1 MYLFPSGKIY
11 GLPSG
16 ALSRSWLVC
25 LDSCALSSLMCACT
39 ELDWLLGFGIW
50 RDPCADGEGSMVGE
64 DEGIASSDT
73 LGSNCPASS
82 CSTSCSPASRK
93 ATAPSKVA
101 GRTIGIKRPKRLHH
115 QKIVFNWLIRH
126 LYVD

>member
-1 MYLFPSGKIY
+1 MYPFPSGKIY

-25 LDSCALSSLMCACT
+25 LYSCALSSLLCACT
-39 ELDWLLGFGIW
+39 ELDWLLGFGVC

-73 LGSNCPASS
+73 LGSNCPVSDCTASS
-82 CSTSCSPASRK
+82 CSTSRSTSFRNIK
-93 ATAPSKVA
+93 DIINSKV
-101 GRTIGIKRPKRLHH
+101 TW
-115 QKIVFNWLIRH
+115 QT
-126 LYVD
+126 